1 MHVRRFHDDGD
12 DGWTT
17 KDTKAMWKDVISKVV
32 VAMFGL
38 IPKGGRETAQYST
51 KLSSNWGDFRIVLCH
66 NKAAYSCIIT
76 NCFDSVFNDSSPR
89 PHRRATV
96 LYPPNIETFSR
107 AFLEF
112 CVVFDL
118 FVKYK
123 ASCEANVL
131 VLCSVSIVLKRY
143 DSAVY
148 YLPLCS
154 NKLITFSW
162 SLSQV

>member
-1 MHVRRFHDDGD
+1 MDNKRYESDVERCDKQSCCCNVWVDTERRERNC
-12 DGWTT
+12 T
-17 KDTKAMWKDVISKVV
+17 V
-32 VAMFGL
+32 
-38 IPKGGRETAQYST
+38 QYCT

-118 FVKYK
+118 SVKYE

-131 VLCSVSIVLKRY
+131 VLCSVSIVLERY

-148 YLPLCS
+148 YLPLRS